1 MEIQGVIKLIGSTNK
16 ISDKFSKRDLRITTE
31 GDYPQ
36 TIEVQFVNDKCVVL
50 DKFKVGEQVSVS
62 INLRGREWTNPQGE
76 TKYFNSIQ
84 GWRIEKLV
92 AEQPAQQMPP
102 MPAAEAFEPATNFNE
117 EEHDDLP
124 F

>member
-36 TIEVQFVNDKCVVL
+36 TIEVQFVNDKCAVL

-62 INLRGREWTNPQGE
+62 INLRGREWTNPKDGE
-76 TKYFNSIQ
+76 VKCFNTIEGWKIDYAGKHADDIQ
-84 GWRIEKLV
+84 G
-92 AEQPAQQMPP
+92 
-102 MPAAEAFEPATNFNE
+102 AAHEAGSIKDE
-117 EEHDDLP
+117 DDILP